1 MAVTIFLLSLAVIG
15 QAIYLG
21 KRHVSPQ
28 QTTAEVPEYFQL
40 TTEVFQGMN
49 PNDCWAASH

>member
-1 MAVTIFLLSLAVIG
+1 MAVTIFLLCLTVIG

-21 KRHVSPQ
+21 NKHVSPQ

-40 TTEVFQGMN
+40 TTEVFQGMYST
-49 PNDCWAASH
+49 DC